1 MLGRRR
7 QAEDPD
13 PANPD
18 TTPGLRIRGRHG
30 AQEAL
35 TTVLDPMD
43 LLSTPVSDGDLTVA
57 LARRPRF
64 KVPSLTMIL
73 MIVAVASLGFLGGI
87 LVGKHYGSS
96 GGSGA
101 GAFRGF
107 AGAAA
112 TPSAGA
118 SGTSSSSGFAG
129 RGGGGLFG
137 GGGTFG
143 TIKLVDGNIVYV
155 QTAAGDIVQV
165 STSAA
170 TKVTISS
177 SAPVKD
183 LLPGETVIVQG
194 TKNAERLDRRH
205 QHQPEQPGGWRGRRR
220 HQHRR
225 QRQRRVARRDPHQ
238 NKEIT

>member
-13 PANPD
+13 STA
-18 TTPGLRIRGRHG
+18 PGLRIRGRHG
-30 AQEAL
+30 AVGTQAV
-35 TTVLDPMD
+35 TTVLDPLD

-73 MIVAVASLGFLGGI
+73 MIVAVASLGFLGGT

-101 GAFRGF
+101 AAFRGF
-107 AGAAA
+107 AGAAGA
-112 TPSAGA
+112 PSAG
-118 SGTSSSSGFAG
+118 STSSSSGFAG
-129 RGGGGLFG
+129 RGGGGLFA

-143 TIKLVDGNIVYV
+143 TVKLVDGNIVYV
-155 QTAAGDIVQV
+155 QTATGGIVQV

-170 TKVTISS
+170 PKVTISS
-177 SAPVKD
+177 SGQVKD

-194 TKNAERLDRRH
+194 TTKANGSIAATSISQNSL
-205 QHQPEQPGGWRGRRR
+205 GGGGGG
-220 HQHRR
+220 
-225 QRQRRVARRDPHQ
+225 AGGGAIPAGGSGSGG
-238 NKEIT
+238 

>member
-13 PANPD
+13 
-18 TTPGLRIRGRHG
+18 TTPGLRIRGRPG
-30 AQEAL
+30 ADAV
-35 TTVLDPMD
+35 TTVMDPMD

-73 MIVAVASLGFLGGI
+73 MIVAVAGLGFLGGT

-96 GGSGA
+96 SGT
-101 GAFRGF
+101 GAASSFRGL
-107 AGAAA
+107 AGLGAA
-112 TPSAGA
+112 PRAG
-118 SGTSSSSGFAG
+118 STSSSSGLTG

-143 TIKLVDGNIVYV
+143 TVKLVDGNIVYV
-155 QTAAGDIVQV
+155 QTATGDIVQV
-165 STSAA
+165 STSTA
-170 TKVTISS
+170 TKVTVSS
-177 SAPVKD
+177 SGTVKD

-194 TKNAERLDRRH
+194 TTKANGSSAATSISQNSL
-205 QHQPEQPGGWRGRRR
+205 GGGGGG
-220 HQHRR
+220 
-225 QRQRRVARRDPHQ
+225 AGGGAFP
-238 NKEIT
+238 IGGSGSGG

>member
-1 MLGRRR
+1 MIGKAMLGRRR
-7 QAEDPD
+7 QGEDPD
-13 PANPD
+13 PTNPD

-30 AQEAL
+30 AEAL

-87 LVGKHYGSS
+87 LLGKHYGSS

-101 GAFRGF
+101 AAFRGF

-112 TPSAGA
+112 APSAGA

-129 RGGGGLFG
+129 RGGTGLF

-194 TKNAERLDRRH
+194 TKNPNGSIAATSISQNSLGA
-205 QHQPEQPGGWRGRRR
+205 GGGGAGGGA
-220 HQHRR
+220 
-225 QRQRRVARRDPHQ
+225 VS
-238 NKEIT
+238 IGGSGSGG

>member
-7 QAEDPD
+7 AEDPD
-13 PANPD
+13 
-18 TTPGLRIRGRHG
+18 TEPGTRARGRHG
-30 AQEAL
+30 SDAVT

-43 LLSTPVSDGDLTVA
+43 LLSTPLSDGDLTVA
-57 LARRPRF
+57 LARRPR
-64 KVPSLTMIL
+64 VHLPSLTLTLTMVV
-73 MIVAVASLGFLGGI
+73 VAGLGVLGGI
-87 LVGKHYGSS
+87 FLGEHYGSS

-101 GAFRGF
+101 AAFRGF
-107 AGAAA
+107 AGAGAA
-112 TPSAGA
+112 PSAG
-118 SGTSSSSGFAG
+118 STSSSSGFAG
-129 RGGGGLFG
+129 RAGALFG

-183 LLPGETVIVQG
+183 LLPGETVIVEG
-194 TKNAERLDRRH
+194 TKKANGSIAATSISQNSL
-205 QHQPEQPGGWRGRRR
+205 GGGGGGGGGGALP
-220 HQHRR
+220 
-225 QRQRRVARRDPHQ
+225 VGGSGSGG
-238 NKEIT
+238 

>member
-1 MLGRRR
+1 MIGKAMLGRRR

-13 PANPD
+13 PAHPD

-30 AQEAL
+30 GVGTQAL
-35 TTVLDPMD
+35 TTVIDPMD

-87 LVGKHYGSS
+87 LLGKHYGSS
-96 GGSGA
+96 GGSGT

-107 AGAAA
+107 AGAGAA
-112 TPSAGA
+112 PSAGA

-129 RGGGGLFG
+129 RGGTGLFG

-155 QTAAGDIVQV
+155 QTATGDIVQV

-194 TKNAERLDRRH
+194 SKNANGSIAATSISQNSLGA
-205 QHQPEQPGGWRGRRR
+205 GGGGGGGG
-220 HQHRR
+220 
-225 QRQRRVARRDPHQ
+225 A
-238 NKEIT
+238 ISIGGGSGG